1 MYNGYNKGV
10 EPPSVPLSYTLYTRY
25 ANTKWNTLGMKG
37 VHWRYARG
45 TVLYLYLHPLCTSR
59 YGVQ

>member
-10 EPPSVPLSYTLYTRY
+10 EPPSVPLSYTLYMRY

-37 VHWRYARG
+37 VHYEC
-45 TVLYLYLHPLCTSR
+45 HQSTSSSLS
-59 YGVQ
+59 